1 VTAFYS
7 GAVLPLQ
14 IRKALREA
22 GLKAAADGIIAKPTD
37 DLQEEWEYASQV
49 RIADPVILAVSAVLK
64 LTVADRQA
72 LFRRAGAF

>member
-49 RIADPVILAVSAVLK
+49 RIAPVILAVSAVLK

>member
-1 VTAFYS
+1 
-7 GAVLPLQ
+7 
-14 IRKALREA
+14 
-22 GLKAAADGIIAKPTD
+22 
-37 DLQEEWEYASQV
+37 V